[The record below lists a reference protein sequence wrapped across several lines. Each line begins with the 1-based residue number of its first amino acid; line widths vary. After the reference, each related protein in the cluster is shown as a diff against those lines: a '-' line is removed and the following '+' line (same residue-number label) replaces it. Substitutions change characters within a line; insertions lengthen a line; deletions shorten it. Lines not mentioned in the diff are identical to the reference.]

1 MAAAKITDYLAQ
13 RPKGWLQ
20 AEQRH
25 AKRIAQLRIV
35 LPVLALLLLTAVFIW
50 PVAAGRRLIA
60 MPPAPATPQLSMD
73 NPRFT
78 GTDEQNRPFTLSAT
92 RATQQPQDLMQLDL
106 VAPQAQMTG
115 TDGQPVNGTASVGRF
130 DQSKKRLWL
139 GGTVQLEQKNPQ
151 SGDILHFNTTELF
164 ADLSAHTVWGNQP
177 ARLTGGFG
185 TIEGQGFQ
193 VFDGGKVLLFTGP
206 SRAILNGKSSLDLPA
221 PLVDKPKE

>member
-25 AKRIAQLRIV
+25 AKRIAKLRIA
-35 LPVLALLLLTAVFIW
+35 LPVLALLLLIAVFIW
-50 PVAAGRRLIA
+50 PVADGRRLIA
-60 MPPAPATPQLSMD
+60 MPPAPATPQLTMA

-78 GTDEQNRPFTLSAT
+78 GTDEQNRPFTLSAD
-92 RATQQPQDLMQLDL
+92 RATQQPQDLMQIDL
-106 VAPQAQMTG
+106 VAPHAEMMGST
-115 TDGQPVNGTASVGRF
+115 GQPVSGSGSVGRF
-130 DQSKKRLWL
+130 DQSRKRLWL
-139 GGTVQLEQKNPQ
+139 GGAVQLEQKNPQ
-151 SGDILHFNTTELF
+151 NGETLHFTTSELF
-164 ADLSAHTVWGNQP
+164 ADLAAHTVWGNQP